1 MPEVAAL
8 LLLLVVG
15 TVISGAVLW
24 LIIKFVD
31 SGNAFNTL
39 PHTFGVVALL
49 TLVSL
54 IPVLG
59 WLFSIIL
66 FVAFLLK
73 VYDLGIGQTFVVLLI
88 LFALNYGL
96 RGVLESLAN
105 GS

>member
-8 LLLLVVG
+8 LLLFVVS
-15 TVISGAVLW
+15 TVISGVVLW
-24 LIIKFVD
+24 LIVKLVD

-49 TLVSL
+49 TVVSF

-66 FVAFLLK
+66 FVTFLLK
-73 VYDLGIGQTFVVLLI
+73 VYDLGVGQTFMVLFI
-88 LFALNYGL
+88 LLALNYAL

-105 GS
+105 SS